1 MAKIAATTAMAPRA
15 ISAQP
20 HQGTPPLPELDVAG
34 VVWVAWTVTDFELMM
49 VAGAARL
56 VEVLVTV
63 LVGPV
68 TACVLVAV
76 TVERVPASALVVTVA
91 LLAFAAAPEA
101 EFTTFSAA
109 LDAAPLVDPAPH
121 ALSGTVKIAIASAPE
136 SSRIR
141 STEATAGFG
150 RWRGQNR
157 RGPASRERFM
167 LGGMLSGQWS
177 ARNGARR
184 FAGPV
189 LAPPRVPSIGRMT
202 LNRLDGASRG
212 LKVDGDVLA
221 RVGLLCPDGVCER
234 ALIC

>member
-1 MAKIAATTAMAPRA
+1 LTVAKIAATTAMAPRA

-141 STEATAGFG
+141 VL
-150 RWRGQNR
+150 R
-157 RGPASRERFM
+157 RRPASA
-167 LGGMLSGQWS
+167 GGV
-177 ARNGARR
+177 ARTDEARR
-184 FAGPV
+184 RASDSCWAGCSP
-189 LAPPRVPSIGRMT
+189 ASSRPAMGRAGSPGRCWHH
-202 LNRLDGASRG
+202 L
-212 LKVDGDVLA
+212 
-221 RVGLLCPDGVCER
+221 VCGQS
-234 ALIC
+234 AA